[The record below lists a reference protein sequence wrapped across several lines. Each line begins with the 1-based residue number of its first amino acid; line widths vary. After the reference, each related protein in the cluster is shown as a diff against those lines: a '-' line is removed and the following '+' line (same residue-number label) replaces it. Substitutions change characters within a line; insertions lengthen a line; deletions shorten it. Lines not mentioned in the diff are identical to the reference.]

1 MTKQM
6 KARRS
11 MMSGLGAAAVGV
23 ALASRPLA
31 AQTTG
36 AGGRFQAARH
46 QQDAWLDAVA
56 GKHRTFID
64 ASTPRGAGEALLYA
78 NNLYEANKS
87 GYTLPESD
95 IVVVACMRHF
105 ATPFAYNDAI
115 WKKYGK
121 NFSMMIEFTDPK
133 TKQAP
138 ATNLMNSSAYG
149 LALSNFGNTIDSVV
163 KRGTRFAVCDLA
175 THFFAAQLAMQT
187 KGNADAVYKELVA
200 NTIPNSHMVAA
211 GVIAVN
217 RAQEYGFSLLSTL

>member
-1 MTKQM
+1 CLMRKQM
-6 KARRS
+6 KGRRS
-11 MMSGLGAAAVGV
+11 MMSGLGVAAVGV
-23 ALASRPLA
+23 ALGSRPLA

-64 ASTPRGAGEALLYA
+64 ASTPRGAGEAILYA

-87 GYTLPESD
+87 GYSLGEPD

-115 WKKYGK
+115 WKKYGR
-121 NFSMMIEFTDPK
+121 NITALIGFMDPN

-138 ATNLMNSSAYG
+138 STNL
-149 LALSNFGNTIDSVV
+149 L
-163 KRGTRFAVCDLA
+163 
-175 THFFAAQLAMQT
+175 
-187 KGNADAVYKELVA
+187 
-200 NTIPNSHMVAA
+200 
-211 GVIAVN
+211 
-217 RAQEYGFSLLSTL
+217 